1 MWFPAD
7 VMKKSFVWIPI
18 VAAPVF
24 LQAEELKG
32 VDEQAKCSAQ
42 EAPLE
47 VKFTTGA
54 ELEAVALE
62 QLLKNHGGAMSD
74 IEKSTLSSV
83 IGRLE
88 EQANQSQG
96 VKNKDLGVSVAPLD
110 EATRRLIQPEIK
122 GGLRVTEADH
132 DGVLSFWGVGPH
144 DLIVATNGQPIH
156 NAQALQDV
164 LDGAVKENKPV
175 LLDVIAKGN
184 RRTINLLPLRDR
196 ARLKKGA
203 PRFWQFRGC

>member
-1 MWFPAD
+1 M
-7 VMKKSFVWIPI
+7 
-18 VAAPVF
+18 
-24 LQAEELKG
+24 
-32 VDEQAKCSAQ
+32 
-42 EAPLE
+42 E
-47 VKFTTGA
+47 VKFTTDA

-88 EQANQSQG
+88 EQAKQSQG
-96 VKNKDLGVSVAPLD
+96 VKNTALGVSVPPLA
-110 EATRRLIQPEIK
+110 EPTRRLIQPEIK

-132 DGVLSFWGVGPH
+132 GGVLSFWGVGPH

-175 LLDVIAKGN
+175 LLDVIAKGD

>member
-7 VMKKSFVWIPI
+7 GMERSFVWIPI

-24 LQAEELKG
+24 LQAEEPKR
-32 VDEQAKCSAQ
+32 VDEQAGWWAKES
-42 EAPLE
+42 PPK
-47 VKFTTGA
+47 VKFTT
-54 ELEAVALE
+54 
-62 QLLKNHGGAMSD
+62 D
-74 IEKSTLSSV
+74 
-83 IGRLE
+83 
-88 EQANQSQG
+88 
-96 VKNKDLGVSVAPLD
+96 
-110 EATRRLIQPEIK
+110 
-122 GGLRVTEADH
+122 ADH
-132 DGVLSFWGVGPH
+132 GGVLSFWGVGPH

-156 NAQALQDV
+156 NALASQDV
-164 LDGAVKENKPV
+164 LDGAVEENKPV